1 MAKSKAHPGFKSV
14 QRKIGKKYGL
24 KAAGAILASA
34 TRKASKK
41 AKRANP
47 RLKRVKGRAK

>member
-1 MAKSKAHPGFKSV
+1 MATKHPGFKAV
-14 QRKIGKKYGL
+14 AQKIARREGVSM

-34 TRKASKK
+34 TRKASPS

-47 RLKRVKGRAK
+47 RLRKVKG